1 MKKLMIAAAIVCAAA
16 ISQGASVVWSTGTQ
30 VKGVTSAT
38 DGTFSGTNAGDGS
51 LMTYVWLVDAD
62 TYGKTDIGSIW
73 DSKGSSLGTATA
85 KSAAAFGGKKGGSAT
100 TADIPWT
107 ADQNTPVYALIL
119 TTYDTNGDGTADW
132 YIANK
137 AESNINGAGM
147 GADVTNLAK
156 NIGGTGGTAIT
167 GWTAAGN
174 VPEPTSAMLILL
186 GMAGLALRR
195 RRA

>member
-51 LMTYVWLVDAD
+51 LMTYVWLVDAE

-73 DSKGSSLGTATA
+73 DSKGIKAAT
-85 KSAAAFGGKKGGSAT
+85 
-100 TADIPWT
+100 DNVPWK
-107 ADQNTPVYALIL
+107 ADQDNPIYALVL
-119 TTYDTNGDGTADW
+119 TTLDTNGDGTADW

-137 AESNINGAGM
+137 VTSTINGAGT
-147 GADVTNLAK
+147 GVDVTDLAK
-156 NIGGTGGTAIT
+156 LAGGNGAAIT

-174 VPEPTSAMLILL
+174 VPEPTSAMLLLL